1 MVVMLGLQRIS
12 VQMMKFPQDLL
23 KLCDR
28 SDPSKVIMASVYI
41 SISQLLKSRK
51 SNHLIEQAEEG
62 IELFPSVIM
71 N

>member
-1 MVVMLGLQRIS
+1 
-12 VQMMKFPQDLL
+12 MKFPQDLL
-23 KLCDR
+23 KCCDR
-28 SDPSKVIMASVYI
+28 SDNSKVVMASVYI